1 MGLSEDDED
10 DYVIDHFEL
19 RAPGRKP
26 FILKKFKYQP
36 KYHMND
42 LTYIDF
48 KTLAYQQKSVQM
60 KMRLLALALF
70 QERYTRTQI
79 AKRLNVSR
87 TSVNKWVKTY
97 LTEGLDGLQEKPRSG
112 RPALLSSSQ
121 EKLLSQYI
129 EQNTSKPAEKR
140 LTRSDVHLYIK
151 QEFNVDCHPDYV
163 YTILKRL
170 GFAWV
175 TSRSSHTK

>member
-1 MGLSEDDED
+1 
-10 DYVIDHFEL
+10 
-19 RAPGRKP
+19 
-26 FILKKFKYQP
+26 
-36 KYHMND
+36 
-42 LTYIDF
+42 
-48 KTLAYQQKSVQM
+48 
-60 KMRLLALALF
+60 MRLLALALF
-70 QERYTRTQI
+70 QEGYTRTQI

-87 TSVNKWVKTY
+87 TSVNKWVKNY

-140 LTRSDVHLYIK
+140 LTRSDIHLYIK

-163 YTILKRL
+163 YTILKKL
-170 GFAWV
+170 GFSWV
-175 TSRSSHTK
+175 TSRSNRKK